1 LRDFQAP
8 RDNLDE
14 IWQDS
19 GRVGFAGGIILFE
32 AWGNEFCDWHFL
44 GLMIGIRVDVNVLM
58 KRELLIAIQEKRT
71 E

>member
-1 LRDFQAP
+1 M
-8 RDNLDE
+8 
-14 IWQDS
+14 
-19 GRVGFAGGIILFE
+19 FE
-32 AWGNEFCDWHFL
+32 AWGNEFCDWHFH